1 MSARLYVGRD
11 YSKDGGGVIVMSSFR
26 RARAFMGYSRTQF
39 IHVTYC
45 AFFYKPFGKKKR
57 YIACPDLVSEK
68 KRFIGPN

>member
-26 RARAFMGYSRTQF
+26 RARAFMGYSRTYF

-45 AFFYKPFGKKKR
+45 ALF
-57 YIACPDLVSEK
+57 L
-68 KRFIGPN
+68 